1 MVSLNAYLLHG
12 VFAINHWIHPTGKKN
27 MKKKGESHRKFPE
40 QFEGLY
46 INHSPSFDASHDCA
60 AHFVIF
66 LRGRVAQSHSMD

>member
-1 MVSLNAYLLHG
+1 MHTSSMAYSRL
-12 VFAINHWIHPTGKKN
+12 ITGFTQLEKKHEN
-27 MKKKGESHRKFPE
+27 LKKKSHRKFPE

-46 INHSPSFDASHDCA
+46 INHSPSFDARHDCA